1 MTMYPQIQPD
11 ALINKIILITGA
23 GDGIGRAAAVHAAAH
38 GATVILLGKTV
49 KKLEAVYDEIVA
61 AGHPEPAIV
70 PMDLQGATLTH
81 YQGLNATIMDQFGR
95 LDGLLLNAGILGKL
109 RPFEDIPQEEWANV
123 MQVNVT
129 SNFLMVQALLPALE
143 ASAAA
148 SVVFTTSSVGR
159 KGRAFW
165 GSYAVSK
172 FAVEGLMQTLADEFS
187 NSTMRF
193 NAINPGATR
202 TAMRSKAYP
211 AENAEK
217 LPTADEIMPLYLYL
231 LSDISKDQNGQS
243 LNAQ

>member
-1 MTMYPQIQPD
+1 MYPQIQPD

-23 GDGIGRAAAVHAAAH
+23 GDGIGRAAALHAAAH

-49 KKLEAVYDEIVA
+49 KKLEVVYDEIVA
-61 AGHPEPAIV
+61 AGYPEPAIV

-143 ASAAA
+143 ASTAA
-148 SVVFTTSSVGR
+148 SVIFTTSSVGR

-202 TAMRSKAYP
+202 TAMRAKAYP

-217 LPTADEIMPLYLYL
+217 LPSADEIMPLYLYL

>member
-1 MTMYPQIQPD
+1 MYPQIQPD

>member
-1 MTMYPQIQPD
+1 MYPQIQPD

-23 GDGIGRAAAVHAAAH
+23 GDGIGRAAALHAAAH

-61 AGHPEPAIV
+61 AGYPEPAIV

-143 ASAAA
+143 ASTAA
-148 SVVFTTSSVGR
+148 SVIFTTSSVGR

-202 TAMRSKAYP
+202 TAMRAKAYP

-217 LPTADEIMPLYLYL
+217 LPSADEIMPLYLYL

>member
-1 MTMYPQIQPD
+1 MYPQIQPD

-23 GDGIGRAAAVHAAAH
+23 GDGIGRAAALHAAAH

-49 KKLEAVYDEIVA
+49 KKLEVVYDEIVA
-61 AGHPEPAIV
+61 AGYPEPAIV

-143 ASAAA
+143 ASTAA

-202 TAMRSKAYP
+202 TAMRAKAYP

-217 LPTADEIMPLYLYL
+217 LPSADEIMPLYLYL

>member
-1 MTMYPQIQPD
+1 MYPQIQPD

-148 SVVFTTSSVGR
+148 SVIFTTSSVGR

-202 TAMRSKAYP
+202 TAMRAKAYP

-231 LSDISKDQNGQS
+231 LSDTSKDQNGQS
-243 LNAQ
+243 LNVQ